1 MQDHRWGRTPNLFAL
16 VERVYLTDYSQCS
29 QSKWSPIKKKQQGPP
44 QICLDG
50 LNVNTGKS
58 LESCVS
64 YQSCHV
70 S

>member
-1 MQDHRWGRTPNLFAL
+1 M
-16 VERVYLTDYSQCS
+16 VSY
-29 QSKWSPIKKKQQGPP
+29 KKKQQQGPP